1 MKDELGSKIKTK
13 FVEAKA
19 KTHSYLIGGSNEKKQ
34 QPKSTKKCVL
44 KRKLYFEN

>member
-19 KTHSYLIGGSNEKKQ
+19 KTHSYLIGGSSEEKT
-34 QPKSTKKCVL
+34 PKSTKKCVI
-44 KRKLYFEN
+44 KRKL